1 MESDMQE
8 NKSKLMHLLAVAAV
22 LSTTG
27 FAVATARAADIV
39 TEWANVKA
47 PPAPEL
53 KPVTV
58 DPKTT
63 ALLMLDFLQAN
74 CGHAQRCPATL
85 PLVKKLLDEA
95 RAKNMLVVY
104 TAFGKFSA
112 KDVLPEVAPK
122 GNEPFVVSFL
132 DKYLGTDLE
141 KILKDA
147 GIKTVIPVGS
157 AANGAV
163 FGTASASA
171 QRGFEVIIPVDGM
184 SSDDLYAEQSA
195 AWNLVHAPVI
205 AAKDTLTRI
214 DMIKF

>member
-1 MESDMQE
+1 MQ
-8 NKSKLMHLLAVAAV
+8 SKFKLPHLLASAAALALTALLVVAA
-22 LSTTG
+22 
-27 FAVATARAADIV
+27 RADDIV
-39 TEWANVKA
+39 SEWASVKA

-63 ALLMLDFLQAN
+63 ALLMLDFLEAN
-74 CGHAQRCPATL
+74 CGHAHRCPATL
-85 PLVKKLLDEA
+85 PVVKKLLDEA

-112 KDVLPEVAPK
+112 KDVLPPVAPK

-132 DKYLGTDLE
+132 DKYSGTDLD

-147 GIKTVIPVGS
+147 GIKTVITVGS

-163 FGTASASA
+163 LGTASASA
-171 QRGFEVIIPVDGM
+171 QRGYNVIIPVDGI

-195 AWNLVHAPVI
+195 VWNLVHAPVI

-214 DMIKF
+214 DMMKF

>member
-1 MESDMQE
+1 MQQ
-8 NKSKLMHLLAVAAV
+8 SKFGWPRILASAAALGLTVLLVVAA
-22 LSTTG
+22 
-27 FAVATARAADIV
+27 RADDIV
-39 TEWANVKA
+39 TEWGSVKV
-47 PPAPEL
+47 PPPPEL
-53 KPVTV
+53 KSVTV

-74 CGHAQRCPATL
+74 CGHAHRCPETL
-85 PLVKKLLDEA
+85 PVVKKLLDEA

-104 TAFGKFSA
+104 TAFGKFTA
-112 KDVLPEVAPK
+112 KDVLPQVAPK

-132 DKYLGTDLE
+132 DKYLGTDLD

-147 GIKTVIPVGS
+147 GIKTVIAVGS

-163 FGTASASA
+163 LGTASASA
-171 QRGFEVIIPVDGM
+171 QRGFNVIIPVDGM

-195 AWNLVHAPVI
+195 AWTLVHAPVI

>member
-1 MESDMQE
+1 MQQR
-8 NKSKLMHLLAVAAV
+8 KFIWMPLLASAAAIALTGLLVVAA
-22 LSTTG
+22 
-27 FAVATARAADIV
+27 RADDIV
-39 TEWANVKA
+39 MEWASVKA

-58 DPKTT
+58 NPKTT

-74 CGHAQRCPATL
+74 CGHAHRCTASL
-85 PLVKKLLDEA
+85 PVVKKLLDEA

-112 KDVLPEVAPK
+112 KDVLPQVAPK

-132 DKYLGTDLE
+132 DKYVGTDLD
-141 KILKDA
+141 KILKNA
-147 GIKTVIPVGS
+147 GIKTVITVGS

-163 FGTASASA
+163 LGTASASA
-171 QRGFEVIIPVDGM
+171 QRGFNVIIPVDGI
-184 SSDDLYAEQSA
+184 SSEDLYAEQSA
-195 AWNLVHAPVI
+195 VWNLVHAPVI

>member
-1 MESDMQE
+1 MQQI
-8 NKSKLMHLLAVAAV
+8 KFGLKHLLAAAAA
-22 LSTTG
+22 LALTG
-27 FAVATARAADIV
+27 LPAITARAADIV
-39 TEWANVKA
+39 TEWASVKA
-47 PPAPEL
+47 PPPPEL

-74 CGHAQRCPATL
+74 CGHGQRCMASLPA
-85 PLVKKLLDEA
+85 VKKLLDEA

-104 TAFGKFSA
+104 TAFGKFST
-112 KDVLPEVAPK
+112 KDVLPQVAPK
-122 GNEPFVVSFL
+122 ANEPFVVAFL
-132 DKYLGTDLE
+132 DKYLGTDLD

-147 GIKTVIPVGS
+147 GIKTVIAVGT

-163 FGTASASA
+163 LGTASASA
-171 QRGFEVIIPVDGM
+171 QRGFNVIIPVDGM

-195 AWNLVHAPVI
+195 AWNLLHAPVI

>member
-1 MESDMQE
+1 MQQS
-8 NKSKLMHLLAVAAV
+8 KLKLMHLFAAAAV
-22 LSTTG
+22 LSSTG
-27 FAVATARAADIV
+27 LPAVTARAADIV
-39 TEWANVKA
+39 TEWASVKA

-74 CGHAQRCPATL
+74 CGHAHRCPATL
-85 PLVKKLLDEA
+85 PVVKKLLDEA

-132 DKYLGTDLE
+132 DKYVGTDLE
-141 KILKDA
+141 KILRNA
-147 GIKTVIPVGS
+147 GIKTVIAVGS

-163 FGTASASA
+163 LGTASASA

>member
-1 MESDMQE
+1 MQQ
-8 NKSKLMHLLAVAAV
+8 SKLRWTHLLASAAAFA
-22 LSTTG
+22 LTG
-27 FAVATARAADIV
+27 LLAVTARADDVVA
-39 TEWANVKA
+39 EWASVKA

-74 CGHAQRCPATL
+74 CGNARRCPATL
-85 PLVKKLLDEA
+85 PVVKKLLDEA

-112 KDVLPEVAPK
+112 KDVLPQVAPK

-132 DKYLGTDLE
+132 DKYLGTDLD

-147 GIKTVIPVGS
+147 GIKTVITVGS

-163 FGTASASA
+163 LGTASASA
-171 QRGFEVIIPVDGM
+171 QRGFNVIIPVDGI
-184 SSDDLYAEQSA
+184 SSDDLYAEQST
-195 AWNLVHAPVI
+195 AWNLLHAPVI

>member
-1 MESDMQE
+1 MQQS
-8 NKSKLMHLLAVAAV
+8 NLGWTCLLASAAALALTALLTV
-22 LSTTG
+22 
-27 FAVATARAADIV
+27 TARADDIV
-39 TEWANVKA
+39 TEWAKVNA

-63 ALLMLDFLQAN
+63 ALLMLDFLQPN
-74 CGHAQRCPATL
+74 CGSAHRCPATL
-85 PLVKKLLDEA
+85 PIVKKLLDEA

-104 TAFGKFSA
+104 TAFGKFSI
-112 KDVLPEVAPK
+112 KDVLPQVAPK
-122 GNEPFVVSFL
+122 GDEPFVVSFL
-132 DKYLGTDLE
+132 DKYLGTDLD

-147 GIKTVIPVGS
+147 GIKTVITVGS

-163 FGTASASA
+163 LGTASASA
-171 QRGFEVIIPVDGM
+171 QRGFNVIIPVDGI

-195 AWNLVHAPVI
+195 AWTLVHAPVI
-205 AAKDTLTRI
+205 NMKDTLTRI

>member
-1 MESDMQE
+1 MQQ
-8 NKSKLMHLLAVAAV
+8 SKFRLSHILASVAALALTALLV
-22 LSTTG
+22 
-27 FAVATARAADIV
+27 VAARADDIV
-39 TEWANVKA
+39 SEWGSVKA

-63 ALLMLDFLQAN
+63 ALLMLDFLEAN
-74 CGHAQRCPATL
+74 CGHARRCPATL
-85 PLVKKLLDEA
+85 PVVKKLLDEA

-112 KDVLPEVAPK
+112 KDVLAQVAPK

-132 DKYLGTDLE
+132 DKYLGTDLD

-147 GIKTVIPVGS
+147 GIKTVITVGS

-163 FGTASASA
+163 LGTASASA
-171 QRGFEVIIPVDGM
+171 QRGFNVIIPVDGI

>member
-1 MESDMQE
+1 MQ
-8 NKSKLMHLLAVAAV
+8 KSKFTLTHLLA
-22 LSTTG
+22 S
-27 FAVATARAADIV
+27 AVALALTGLLVVTARADDIV
-39 TEWANVKA
+39 TAWASVKA

-53 KPVTV
+53 KSVTV

-74 CGHAQRCPATL
+74 CGHGRRCTASL
-85 PLVKKLLDEA
+85 PIVKKLLDEA
-95 RAKNMLVVY
+95 RAKNVLVVY

-112 KDVLPEVAPK
+112 KDVLPQVAPK

-132 DKYLGTDLE
+132 DKYVGTNLD

-147 GIKTVIPVGS
+147 GIKTVITVGS

-163 FGTASASA
+163 LGTASASA
-171 QRGFEVIIPVDGM
+171 QRGFNVIIPVDGV

-195 AWNLVHAPVI
+195 VWNLAHAPVI

>member
-1 MESDMQE
+1 MQQ
-8 NKSKLMHLLAVAAV
+8 SKFRLSHILASAAALALMALLVVAA
-22 LSTTG
+22 
-27 FAVATARAADIV
+27 RADDIV
-39 TEWANVKA
+39 SEWASVKA

-53 KPVTV
+53 KTVTV

-74 CGHAQRCPATL
+74 CGNARRCPATL
-85 PLVKKLLDEA
+85 PVVKKLLDEA

-112 KDVLPEVAPK
+112 KDVLPQVAPK

-132 DKYLGTDLE
+132 DKYLGTDLD

-147 GIKTVIPVGS
+147 GIKTVITVGS

-163 FGTASASA
+163 LGTASASA
-171 QRGFEVIIPVDGM
+171 QRGFNVIIPVDGI
-184 SSDDLYAEQSA
+184 SSDDLYAEQST
-195 AWNLVHAPVI
+195 AWNLLHAPVI

>member
-1 MESDMQE
+1 MQQNE
-8 NKSKLMHLLAVAAV
+8 FRWTHLLACAAV
-22 LSTTG
+22 LASTG
-27 FAVATARAADIV
+27 LFAATARAGDIV
-39 TEWANVKA
+39 AEWASVKA

-53 KPVTV
+53 KSVTV

-74 CGHAQRCPATL
+74 CGHARRCPATL
-85 PLVKKLLDEA
+85 PAVKKLLDEA

-104 TAFGKFSA
+104 AAFGKFSA

-132 DKYLGTDLE
+132 DKYVGTDLD

-147 GIKTVIPVGS
+147 GIKTVITVGS

-163 FGTASASA
+163 LGTASASA
-171 QRGFEVIIPVDGM
+171 QRGLNVIIPVDGI